1 MRRIGWATGASL
13 AVFAAASGA
22 TAQED
27 ALRELR
33 ARNAAQQSAEIAWR
47 DALAA
52 QREIVARQDQLQT
65 TLMLRELDT
74 ARTTPP
80 GSNGLIIPPPAPP
93 PETGPDSFHAQM
105 DRMEG
110 LTQNALARSNAPVR
124 AVRPASDH

>member
-47 DALAA
+47 DALAT

>member
-65 TLMLRELDT
+65 SLVLRELGT
-74 ARTTPP
+74 ARTISP
-80 GSNGLIIPPPAPP
+80 GLNGLIIPPPAPP
-93 PETGPDSFHAQM
+93 PETGPDSLQGQM
-105 DRMEG
+105 DRMER
-110 LTQNALARSNAPVR
+110 LTQDALARSNARVR